1 MERAMSVYSMA
12 QSAEDGAEAKNY
24 LVALKDYI
32 PAEALAIYLFAVGI
46 LSPAADATKTDIA
59 ALKVFCF
66 VIGLLA
72 VTVITLRTFK
82 SEKSTG
88 NGFLSVSE
96 PNRRRLVLILL
107 AWSAF
112 AAYILVSLVPT
123 GYELASVEL
132 ARYAVVIAAI
142 WALIVPAVA
151 DQLGVRKMG

>member
-1 MERAMSVYSMA
+1 MSVYSMA
-12 QSAEDGAEAKNY
+12 KSAEDEAEAKSY

-46 LSPAADATKTDIA
+46 LSPAADATSTDIA

-66 VIGLLA
+66 VVGLLA
-72 VTVITLRTFK
+72 VAFITLRSFESDKAKGNAFK
-82 SEKSTG
+82 
-88 NGFLSVSE
+88 SVSE
-96 PNRRRLVLILL
+96 ATRRRVVVIFL

-112 AAYILVSLVPT
+112 FAYVLASLVPT

-132 ARYAVVIAAI
+132 TRFAVVIAAL
-142 WALIVPAVA
+142 WALILPGVA